1 MEWQP
6 QQGPLGQLT
15 QCLKDSLSGH
25 DVNAQKNAEK
35 MLDQAKKSP
44 DINNYLT
51 FLFTSQEPPA
61 GLAMDAA
68 GYQTARGAAAL
79 MLKNN
84 VQRSYKS
91 IPEQSKSYI
100 RSTILLGLRD
110 SNSQVRNL
118 AGNVITEVVRH
129 GGIMGWPQVLSELIS
144 LVGNESGNVSP
155 ETQEGASSALLKT
168 CEDNRRAL
176 DKDYS
181 GQRPLD
187 FIIPKLLEFTT
198 SITAKVR
205 ANSLAGINIFIPEK
219 PAALI
224 SNIDQ
229 LLQRLFQLASDS
241 SDEVRKHVCRSFIH
255 IADIIP
261 EKIAPHMNGLVD
273 YMVAQQR
280 SGDDRDLA
288 LDAAEFWLCIGEDKK
303 LREGLKPYLPKV
315 VPVLLESMVY
325 CEDDVFRLEAE
336 SADAEEE
343 DREQDIKPQFATS
356 KAARLAG
363 GSNGDNSAQTTNG
376 EVKSATYGYAYDEDD
391 VEEGEVEDDDD
402 DDDDGGDPEEQW
414 NLRKC
419 SAAALD
425 VLASVFHEPVF
436 GVTLPYLKENLNHPE
451 WPNREAAVLAL
462 GAIADGCME
471 VVFPHLP
478 ELTHFLISLLNDP
491 QPVVRQITCWS
502 LGRYS
507 QWASRLDKAGRQ
519 RYFEPI
525 MDGMLKRM
533 LDNNKRVQEAAAS
546 AFASLEEKAQQQL
559 VEYCDV
565 IVQQFVQCF
574 GKYKDRNMF
583 ILYDCVQ
590 TLAEHVG
597 PTLAKPELVNMLM
610 PALIGRWQKVS
621 DQSREMFPLL
631 ECLSY
636 IATALGDHFAP
647 FANPIFTRCISIITQ
662 NLQDSQIATR
672 NPAIDEPDKDFL
684 VTSLDLL
691 SAIIQALD
699 ERKSAELVASSSPN
713 MFELLIYCMKDSN
726 NDVRQSAYALLGDCA
741 IYVFSQLQPVLPD
754 ILQTLIAQLDLQQ
767 VRADAEETGY
777 SVVNNACW
785 SCGEIAMRQRAEM
798 APYVDALLQKLVV
811 ILFNEQ
817 IPESL
822 NENAALAL
830 GRLGIG
836 CAPQLAPHLATFAP
850 PFLKAMRKIDWTD
863 EKGHALKGFVEIVMN
878 NPQAM
883 ESCLLEF
890 FNELASAPGLFL
902 TSMGLQEEGFIE
914 TFRRASIDTVPKSY
928 SRF

>member
-1 MEWQP
+1 MRKRLVRLDWWLDSRL
-6 QQGPLGQLT
+6 LGNLT
-15 QCLKDSLSGH
+15 DS
-25 DVNAQKNAEK
+25 VQMAK
-35 MLDQAKKSP
+35 MLKQAKTSP
-44 DINNYLT
+44 DVNNYLT
-51 FLFTSQEPPA
+51 FLFTSHEPPHD
-61 GLAMDAA
+61 LAMDAN
-68 GYQTARGAAAL
+68 GYHAARSAAAI

-84 VQRSYKS
+84 VKTSYKTIS
-91 IPEQSKSYI
+91 EQSRSYI
-100 RSTILLGLRD
+100 RSTVLLGLQD
-110 SNSQVRNL
+110 PNSQIRNY

-129 GGIMGWPQVLSELIS
+129 GGIMGWPQVLSRLIS
-144 LVGNESGNVSP
+144 LVGNESGSISP
-155 ETQEGASSALLKT
+155 ETQEGASGALLKI
-168 CEDNRRAL
+168 CEDSRRAL
-176 DKDYS
+176 GKEYS

-187 FIIPKLLEFTT
+187 FLVPKLLEFTA
-198 SITAKVR
+198 SVVAKVR
-205 ANSLAGINIFIPEK
+205 ANSLASINIFVPDK
-219 PAALI
+219 PTSLL
-224 SNIDQ
+224 SNLDQ

-241 SDEVRKHVCRSFIH
+241 SDDVRKQVCRCFIH
-255 IADIIP
+255 IADIAP

-273 YMVAQQR
+273 YMIAQQR
-280 SGDDRDLA
+280 SGDDPELA

-303 LREGLKPYLPKV
+303 LREGLKPFLSKV
-315 VPVLLESMVY
+315 VPVLLESMIY

-336 SADAEEE
+336 TEDAEEE

-356 KAARLAG
+356 KGARSAG
-363 GSNGDNSAQTTNG
+363 GSKADSPPPATNG
-376 EVKSATYGYAYDEDD
+376 EAKPVAFAYAFDD
-391 VEEGEVEDDDD
+391 GDDLEEGELEDDGEEEEEE
-402 DDDDGGDPEEQW
+402 GGDPEEQW

-436 GVTLPYLKENLNHPE
+436 EVTLPYLKENLNHAE

-478 ELTHFLISLLNDP
+478 ELTHFLISLLNDQ

-519 RYFEPI
+519 QYFEPI
-525 MDGMLKRM
+525 MDGILKRM

-546 AFASLEEKAQQQL
+546 AFASLEEKTQHQL

-574 GKYKDRNMF
+574 GKYRDRNMF

-597 PTLAKPELVNMLM
+597 PTLAKPDLVNMLM

-636 IATALGDHFAP
+636 IATALGDIFAP
-647 FANPIFTRCISIITQ
+647 FAKPIFARCINIIAQ
-662 NLQDSQIATR
+662 NLQDSQIATQH
-672 NPAIDEPDKDFL
+672 PAIDEPDKDFL

-699 ERKSAELVASSSPN
+699 EQKSAELVASSQPN
-713 MFELLIYCMKDSN
+713 MFDLLIFCMKDSN

-741 IYVFSQLQPVLPD
+741 IYVFAQLQPGLGN
-754 ILQTLIAQLDLQQ
+754 ILGTLIAQLDLQQ
-767 VRADAEETGY
+767 AQADAEETGY

-785 SCGEIAMRQRAEM
+785 SCGEIAMRQGAEM
-798 APYVDALLQKLVV
+798 APYVEPLLQKLVV
-811 ILFNEQ
+811 ILFSDQ

-836 CAPQLAPHLATFAP
+836 CASQLAPHLATFGP

-863 EKGHALKGFVEIVMN
+863 EKGHALKGFVEIVLN

-890 FNELASAPGLFL
+890 FNELASAPRIFL
-902 TSMGLQEEGFIE
+902 TSMGLQEEGFLE
-914 TFRRASIDTVPKSY
+914 TFRKVSQV
-928 SRF
+928 

>member
-1 MEWQP
+1 
-6 QQGPLGQLT
+6 
-15 QCLKDSLSGH
+15 
-25 DVNAQKNAEK
+25 
-35 MLDQAKKSP
+35 
-44 DINNYLT
+44 
-51 FLFTSQEPPA
+51 
-61 GLAMDAA
+61 MDAN
-68 GYQTARGAAAL
+68 GYHAARSGAAI

-84 VQRSYKS
+84 VKTSYKS
-91 IPEQSKSYI
+91 IPDQSKLYI
-100 RSTILLGLRD
+100 RSRILLGLQD
-110 SNSQVRNL
+110 PHSQIRNY

-129 GGIMGWPQVLSELIS
+129 GGIMGWPHILSELSS
-144 LVGNESGNVSP
+144 LIGNESATVSP
-155 ETQEGASSALLKT
+155 GTQEGASGALLKI

-176 DKDYS
+176 DKAYA

-187 FIIPKLLEFTT
+187 FIVPKLLDFAT
-198 SITAKVR
+198 SLVAKVR
-205 ANSLAGINIFIPEK
+205 ANSLASINIFIPEK
-219 PAALI
+219 SAALL
-224 SNIDQ
+224 SNLDQ
-229 LLQRLFQLASDS
+229 LLQRLFQLASDP

-255 IADIIP
+255 IADIAP

-273 YMVAQQR
+273 YMIAQQR
-280 SGDDRDLA
+280 SGDDPDLA

-303 LREGLKPYLPKV
+303 LRDGLKPYLPKV
-315 VPVLLESMVY
+315 VPVLLESMIY
-325 CEDDVFRLEAE
+325 CEEDVFRLEGEAE
-336 SADAEEE
+336 DAEEE
-343 DREQDIKPQFATS
+343 DREQDIKPLFAPPKS
-356 KAARLAG
+356 IRSAG
-363 GSNGDNSAQTTNG
+363 GSNGEGSGPAVNG
-376 EVKSATYGYAYDEDD
+376 GAKAATFGYAFDEEDD
-391 VEEGEVEDDDD
+391 LEEGELADDDEEE
-402 DDDDGGDPEEQW
+402 GGDPEEQW

-436 GVTLPYLKENLNHPE
+436 EVTLPYLKQNLNHSE

-478 ELTHFLISLLNDP
+478 DLTHFLISLLNDK

-519 RYFEPI
+519 QYFEPI
-525 MDGMLKRM
+525 MDGILKRM
-533 LDNNKRVQEAAAS
+533 LDGNKRVQEAAAS

-574 GKYKDRNMF
+574 SKYKDRNMF

-610 PALIGRWQKVS
+610 PALIGRWQKVA

-636 IATALGDHFAP
+636 VATALGDHFAP
-647 FANPIFTRCISIITQ
+647 FAKPIFARCISIITQ
-662 NLQDSQIATR
+662 NLQDSEMATR
-672 NPAIDEPDKDFL
+672 NPGIDEPDKDFL

-699 ERKSAELVASSSPN
+699 ERKSAELVASSQPN
-713 MFELLIYCMKDSN
+713 IFELLIFCMKDLN

-741 IYVFSQLQPVLPD
+741 IYVFSQLQPGLGN
-754 ILQTLIAQLDLQQ
+754 ILETLVAQLDLQHVQ
-767 VRADAEETGY
+767 DDAEETGY
-777 SVVNNACW
+777 SVINNACW

-811 ILFNEQ
+811 ILFNDR

-836 CAPQLAPHLATFAP
+836 CAPQLAPHLFTFAP
-850 PFLKAMRKIDWTD
+850 PFLKSMRKIDWTD
-863 EKGHALKGFVEIVMN
+863 EKGHALRGFVEIVHN

-890 FNELASAPGLFL
+890 FNELASAPRLFL
-902 TSMGLQEEGFIE
+902 TSMGLHEEGFVE
-914 TFRRASIDTVPKSY
+914 TIRKVD
-928 SRF
+928 